1 MTCRITACSNA
12 RATRWSSYC
21 ASHRNR
27 NRRHGHPLQDS
38 IKKTTLAPYVDR
50 VRQRIIRNANSEAW
64 QLILKRWEALV
75 GYCSDLVAA
84 GRRGLPQARYQR
96 QAASALLQVN
106 DHVSQTAIME
116 TCLALYLHQD
126 EQPRCYRSDK
136 AFLFQMARRVHS
148 LTETSVGAWFN
159 QKTGKVSKVYRD
171 MTPRATAT
179 MGQWLAETF
188 GAAGLHLAQLE
199 RTQTQQRQAEINQMH
214 RAMEA
219 LA

>member
-21 ASHRNR
+21 TSHRNR

-38 IKKTTLAPYVDR
+38 IKKNTLEPYVDR

-64 QLILKRWEALV
+64 SLILRRWEALV
-75 GYCSDLVAA
+75 RYCAELVAA
-84 GRRGLPQARYQR
+84 YRRGLPHQRHQR
-96 QAASALLQVN
+96 QAASALLQVS
-106 DHVSQTAIME
+106 DHVSQTAVME

-126 EQPRCYRSDK
+126 EQPRCYRSDR

-159 QKTGKVSKVYRD
+159 HRTGKVSKVYRD
-171 MTPRATAT
+171 MPPRATEW
-179 MGQWLAETF
+179 MGQWLAEGF

-199 RTQTQQRQAEINQMH
+199 RTKNQQRQDDINQMH

-219 LA
+219 IA